1 MIITNKKSVKV
12 ENRNVPYDQINL
24 FSDED
29 VDDDF
34 IHEEDDKDQ
43 DVEEYKVYNIIE
55 ATRKIETD
63 IQNMLQNSGK

>member
-1 MIITNKKSVKV
+1 MKV

-43 DVEEYKVYNIIE
+43 DVEEDKVYNIIE

>member
-1 MIITNKKSVKV
+1 MKV

>member
-1 MIITNKKSVKV
+1 MSVKV